1 MVTATSVM
9 QSEATYARNTSAK
22 RAECQES
29 MPGFAHLAA
38 TIEQRQ
44 HYAECVSVMH
54 PTANDQIGVYLVS
67 AALIAC
73 AVLLNWV
80 SNR

>member
-1 MVTATSVM
+1 MVTATGVT
-9 QSEATYARNTSAK
+9 QSAATYARNTSAK

-44 HYAECVSVMH
+44 HYAECVSIMH
-54 PTANDQIGVYLVS
+54 PTANDQIGVYLVG